1 MEPRLNGIIFRPLCR
16 QSDVDKTQTCLT
28 LRKTSLAGA
37 CWQQASGYCLLC
49 GMVMKMQAT
58 KLKAVTVSN
67 LNRFYKFF
75 HWLSQQQ
82 IYSKMITKDPIKDPS
97 TP

>member
-1 MEPRLNGIIFRPLCR
+1 
-16 QSDVDKTQTCLT
+16 
-28 LRKTSLAGA
+28 
-37 CWQQASGYCLLC
+37 
-49 GMVMKMQAT
+49 MVMKMQAT